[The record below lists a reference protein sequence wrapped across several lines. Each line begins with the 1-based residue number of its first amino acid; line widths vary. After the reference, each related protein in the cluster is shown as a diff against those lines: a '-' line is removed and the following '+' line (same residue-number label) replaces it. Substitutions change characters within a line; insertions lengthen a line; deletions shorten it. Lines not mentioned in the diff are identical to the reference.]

1 MTDQTLPNSPKSVS
15 KTQWKQANV
24 HKGVTLPS
32 GVIVEI
38 SIPSLPRM
46 IKAGQ
51 VPNHLIDVAIEQ
63 GSADKI
69 TKEVLEQTW
78 DFTKFIVPQ
87 MIVSPKITEE
97 DVEDLPAL
105 DLEML
110 ISFAS
115 RTTDVDAVGHQ
126 LGGLETQ
133 DSFRNLRGF
142 FSSDEALLDL

>member
-1 MTDQTLPNSPKSVS
+1 MTDAPKTKAAS
-15 KTQWKQANV
+15 KTAWKKASV
-24 HKGVTLPS
+24 HEGVTLPS
-32 GVIVEI
+32 GTVVDI
-38 SIPSLPRM
+38 SIPSLPKL

-51 VPNHLIDVAIEQ
+51 VPNHLIDIAIEQ

-78 DFTKFIVPQ
+78 DFTQYIIPQ
-87 MIVSPKITEE
+87 MVVNPAVTPE
-97 DVEDLPAL
+97 DVNDLPPL

-115 RTTDVDAVGHQ
+115 RVTDVDAVGRQ

-133 DSFRNLRGF
+133 ASFRGLRDL
-142 FSSDEALLDL
+142 SSYDSSLLDV